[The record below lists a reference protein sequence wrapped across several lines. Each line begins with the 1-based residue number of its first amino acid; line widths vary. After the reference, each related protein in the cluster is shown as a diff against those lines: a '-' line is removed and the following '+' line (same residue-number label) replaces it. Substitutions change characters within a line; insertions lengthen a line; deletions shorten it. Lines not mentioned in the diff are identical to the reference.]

1 LWVYEIHL
9 SLYQL
14 IMEAKPIVQRLKT
27 SIGDVI
33 PMAEKYYKILSA
45 VNELNLTKREIQ
57 LIAFAAIKGN
67 ISYAN
72 IRKEFCE
79 LYNST
84 SPAINNI
91 ISKLKK
97 MGIFVKDG
105 TKVKV
110 NPIILLNFEKDI
122 VLQITLTHG

>member
-1 LWVYEIHL
+1 
-9 SLYQL
+9 
-14 IMEAKPIVQRLKT
+14 M
-27 SIGDVI
+27 
-33 PMAEKYYKILSA
+33 
-45 VNELNLTKREIQ
+45 
-57 LIAFAAIKGN
+57 KGN

-79 LYNST
+79 KYNST

-97 MGIFVKDG
+97 MGVFVKDG

-110 NPIILLNFEKDI
+110 NPLILLNFDKDI
-122 VLQITLTHG
+122 VLQISLIHG

>member
-1 LWVYEIHL
+1 VEDSYIL
-9 SLYQL
+9 
-14 IMEAKPIVQRLKT
+14 
-27 SIGDVI
+27 
-33 PMAEKYYKILSA
+33 AEKYYRILSS
-45 VNELNLTKREIQ
+45 VNDLKLTNREIQ
-57 LIAFAAIKGN
+57 LIAFAAMKGN

-79 LYNST
+79 KYNST

-97 MGIFVKDG
+97 MGVFVKDG

-110 NPIILLNFEKDI
+110 NPLILLNFDKDI
-122 VLQITLTHG
+122 VLQISLIHG

>member
-1 LWVYEIHL
+1 MWVYEIYL

-27 SIGDVI
+27 SVEDVI
-33 PMAEKYYKILSA
+33 PMAEKYYRILSA
-45 VNELNLTKREIQ
+45 VNSLKLTKREIQ

-79 LYNST
+79 TYDST

>member
-1 LWVYEIHL
+1 MYL

-14 IMEAKPIVQRLKT
+14 IMETKPIVQRLKT
-27 SIGDVI
+27 SVKEDIL
-33 PMAEKYYKILSA
+33 MAEKYYRILSA
-45 VNELNLTKREIQ
+45 VNDLKLTRREVQ

-79 LYNST
+79 TYDST

-110 NPIILLNFEKDI
+110 NPIILLNFEKDL

>member
-1 LWVYEIHL
+1 
-9 SLYQL
+9 
-14 IMEAKPIVQRLKT
+14 MEAKPIVQRLKT
-27 SIGDVI
+27 SIEGSI
-33 PMAEKYYKILSA
+33 AMAEKYYRILSA
-45 VNELNLTKREIQ
+45 VNNLKLTKREIQ

-79 LYNST
+79 TYDST

-110 NPIILLNFEKDI
+110 NPIILLNFEKNI
-122 VLQITLTHG
+122 VLQITLAHG

>member
-1 LWVYEIHL
+1 
-9 SLYQL
+9 
-14 IMEAKPIVQRLKT
+14 METKPTAPIVQRLKN
-27 SIGDVI
+27 SVKDSYIL
-33 PMAEKYYKILSA
+33 AEKYYRVLSA
-45 VNELNLTKREIQ
+45 VNDLKLTNREIQ
-57 LIAFAAIKGN
+57 LIAFAAMKGN

-79 LYNST
+79 KYNST

-97 MGIFVKDG
+97 MGVFVKDG

-110 NPIILLNFEKDI
+110 NPLILLNFDKDI
-122 VLQITLTHG
+122 ILQISLIHG